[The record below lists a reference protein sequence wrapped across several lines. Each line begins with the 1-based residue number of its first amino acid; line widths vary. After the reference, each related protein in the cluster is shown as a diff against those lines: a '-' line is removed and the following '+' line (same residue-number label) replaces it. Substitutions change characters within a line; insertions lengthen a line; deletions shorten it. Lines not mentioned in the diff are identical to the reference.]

1 MDITVVGEGFLF
13 PEGPIAFPDGS
24 VVFVEIL
31 RGALT
36 RARGDGKSEVIAE
49 VGGGPNG
56 AALGPDGAV
65 YITNNG
71 GFEWRRGPN
80 GEVFVVGTTPADYEG
95 GRIER
100 VDLATGKFER
110 IYTACGEHGLR
121 GPNDLVFD
129 RAGGFWFTDL
139 GKLHPRSRDISGLYY
154 AKPDG
159 SSITEAVYGALSFNG
174 VGLSPDERALY
185 VADTMS
191 ARLWAYDLKAPGEI
205 ADPPPP
211 RRNPARL
218 VATAPGDVMLDSLAV
233 TEAGNVCVG
242 TLMNGGITTFTPAGE
257 TRHVALPEPY
267 VTNICFAGADRR
279 TAFITLATSGKV
291 IRCRWDE
298 PGLALNYCS
307 Y

>member
-1 MDITVVGEGFLF
+1 MDFTVVGEGFLF

-31 RGALT
+31 RGTLT
-36 RARGDGKSEVIAE
+36 RAWGDGKSEVIAE

-80 GEVFVVGTTPADYEG
+80 GEVIVVGTTPGDYEG

-110 IYTACGEHGLR
+110 IYATCGDQGLR

-129 RAGGFWFTDL
+129 RSGGFWFTDL
-139 GKLHPRSRDISGLYY
+139 GKLYPRNRDISGLYY
-154 AKPDG
+154 AQPDG
-159 SSITEAVYGALSFNG
+159 SSITEAVYGALSYNG
-174 VGLSPDERALY
+174 VGLSPDEQTLY

-191 ARLWAYDLKAPGEI
+191 ARLWVYDLTAPGEI
-205 ADPPPP
+205 AHPAAP
-211 RRNPARL
+211 RHNPARL
-218 VATAPGDVMLDSLAV
+218 VGTAPGDVMLDSLAV
-233 TEAGNVCVG
+233 TMAGNVCVG
-242 TLMNGGITTFTPAGE
+242 TLMHGGITVFNAAGE

-267 VTNICFAGADRR
+267 VTNICFGGPDRR
-279 TAFITLATSGKV
+279 TAFITLATTGKV
-291 IRCRWDE
+291 IKCQWDE
-298 PGLALNYCS
+298 PGLALNFCPY
-307 Y
+307 